1 REKEKIP
8 SCAEYLCVFFSILWK
23 GDQLK
28 NTRTRCHMMDDP
40 FKEEENAKL
49 EKFQTGTICYSL
61 NDLVVEPL
69 VEDYSAQTLHPF

>member
-1 REKEKIP
+1 MYV
-8 SCAEYLCVFFSILWK
+8 CFFSILWK

-28 NTRTRCHMMDDP
+28 ITRTWCHMMDDP
-40 FKEEENAKL
+40 FKEEEDAKL

-69 VEDYSAQTLHPF
+69 VEDYSALTLHPV